1 MEIIQLIKRI
11 REPFNGFSHL
21 GGALTAFLG
30 GIILL
35 VVGWSG
41 TSRIISM
48 MVYLT
53 SLVSMFSASAVYHL
67 ANVKPRIQV
76 ILRKLDHAAIF
87 LLIAGTYTPIC
98 MNVFT
103 GFWRWGFLSIIWGIA
118 FVGIIIKVKFINAPR
133 WLGTT
138 LYVMMGWASVITFRQ
153 LGNLPMSSL
162 VWLIVG
168 GVIYTLGALIY
179 ATKIFNFA
187 PGKFGFHEIWHL
199 FVLGGAAAHFISIT
213 VLVTSLD

>member
-53 SLVSMFSASAVYHL
+53 SLVSMFTASAVYHL

-103 GFWRWGFLSIIWGIA
+103 GFW
-118 FVGIIIKVKFINAPR
+118 
-133 WLGTT
+133 
-138 LYVMMGWASVITFRQ
+138 
-153 LGNLPMSSL
+153 
-162 VWLIVG
+162 
-168 GVIYTLGALIY
+168 
-179 ATKIFNFA
+179 
-187 PGKFGFHEIWHL
+187 
-199 FVLGGAAAHFISIT
+199 
-213 VLVTSLD
+213 